1 MSDSIEQFP
10 HLEDLVRAADK
21 AEIQEEA
28 MRVVLRAEQHH
39 QHIRDQLQQIVTHAD
54 RGASIELGEG
64 GPKVAAGTDLHKG
77 FVLGMRMAHHL
88 VGDFPLKVM
97 HPSEMPDDEEG

>member
-10 HLEDLVRAADK
+10 HLEDLTRAADK
-21 AEIQEEA
+21 AEIQGDA

-39 QHIRDQLQQIVTHAD
+39 QHIRDQLQQIITH
-54 RGASIELGEG
+54 GEKGTSLQLGDG
-64 GPKVAAGTDLHKG
+64 GPRIAADTDLHKG
-77 FVLGMRMAHHL
+77 FLLGMRMAHHL

-97 HPSEMPDDEEG
+97 HPSEMPDDEDD